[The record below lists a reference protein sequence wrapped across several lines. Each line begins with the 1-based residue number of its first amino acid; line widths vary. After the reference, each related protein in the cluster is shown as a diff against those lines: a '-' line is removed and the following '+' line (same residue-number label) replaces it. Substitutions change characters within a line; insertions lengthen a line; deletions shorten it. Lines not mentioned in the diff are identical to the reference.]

1 MVKIYGNGM
10 NRYSTEFRRED
21 MGGPAHPWGKGGE
34 GGGSVHGRVS
44 KTSSGRE
51 AFIKII
57 SRSFF
62 FINRLV
68 INTVGPSVTKIQ

>member
-1 MVKIYGNGM
+1 M
-10 NRYSTEFRRED
+10 
-21 MGGPAHPWGKGGE
+21 
-34 GGGSVHGRVS
+34 S

-57 SRSFF
+57 SRPFF

-68 INTVGPSVTKIQ
+68 INTVGPSVKKFNKRFAHSFNIVEEGEKERRQNIVEEGDGEAGILWRRGGRIF

>member
-1 MVKIYGNGM
+1 MVTVRIGTAGKLDG
-10 NRYSTEFRRED
+10 RTW
-21 MGGPAHPWGKGGE
+21 GGRLTLGVGGE

-68 INTVGPSVTKIQ
+68 INTVGPSV

>member
-1 MVKIYGNGM
+1 MVTVRIGTAGKLDG
-10 NRYSTEFRRED
+10 RTW
-21 MGGPAHPWGKGGE
+21 GGRLTLGVGGE

-57 SRSFF
+57 SRPFF
-62 FINRLV
+62 
-68 INTVGPSVTKIQ
+68 